1 MVIKDIKA
9 FYPKW
14 KNVGKGKWQS
24 HFWQIVVK
32 IKTDNGLIGYGYGG
46 GGEPSVIIINKHFK
60 EILIGK
66 KLNSI
71 EDIKKIWDELYLKS
85 LPYGRHGITIMAIS
99 GIDLSLWDLLSKSY
113 KKPVYELIGTV
124 KKNKIKAYATG
135 HDVTSYM
142 TEGFSDFKLP
152 HRWDDEKSYDML
164 IKKCEDI
171 RSIIGYKGKL
181 MIDSYMS
188 WNSKICQNMD
198 ELLKD
203 FKIEWF
209 EDINTPDDLEELYEL
224 RKIIKTKIA
233 GGEHDMLLKN
243 FIEISK
249 YKSLDIWQPDI
260 TWCGGIT
267 IGLKIIQLAKEN
279 NIQVV
284 LHRGGEVWGLHLIKS
299 SDCDN
304 FAEIVK
310 INEEENNSL
319 WINTPKFDDGIVYL
333 NDNPGF
339 GVELNEEFI
348 N

>member
-1 MVIKDIKA
+1 MPWIM
-9 FYPKW
+9 
-14 KNVGKGKWQS
+14 
-24 HFWQIVVK
+24 
-32 IKTDNGLIGYGYGG
+32 
-46 GGEPSVIIINKHFK
+46 
-60 EILIGK
+60 IL
-66 KLNSI
+66 
-71 EDIKKIWDELYLKS
+71 
-85 LPYGRHGITIMAIS
+85 GRHGITIMAIS

-152 HRWDDEKSYDML
+152 HRWDDEKSYAML

-171 RSIIGYKGKL
+171 RSNIGYKGKL

-188 WNSKICQNMD
+188 WNSEICQNMD